1 MGRSPSFSF
10 LSRRHATI
18 ISCPSGWAGFFG
30 LYVAKSEL
38 SRHYGKVISGLGTMS
53 VFHFEMSLSINY
65 CFYMCREHVLGISN
79 TEFTGQDVG
88 LIPQVFYYLG
98 ARLMLL
104 LHGFVAQQACL
115 VLWLSK
121 PAFFFFL
128 TNIFIWLFLVLVLA
142 YLIFDLHCSMWE
154 F

>member
-79 TEFTGQDVG
+79 LLSPLSRVRVSCHHCLTVWGH
-88 LIPQVFYYLG
+88 VFC
-98 ARLMLL
+98 
-104 LHGFVAQQACL
+104 FCWV
-115 VLWLSK
+115 VLFLSK
-121 PAFFFFL
+121 AAWFRG
-128 TNIFIWLFLVLVLA
+128 
-142 YLIFDLHCSMWE
+142 
-154 F
+154 